1 VNALTTLLDI
11 RHPIIQAP
19 MAGFGRPRLAA
30 AVTDAGGLGSLALG
44 AGTAAQAESTI
55 TALQALTT
63 GPFNVNLFT
72 HTPAR
77 PDAAREARWLA
88 YLAPHFART
97 GQAPPGAL
105 REIYRSFLAD
115 PDMLEVLVRTR
126 PAVVS
131 FHFGLPTAQQID
143 ALHGAGCVLMATAT
157 NPAEAR
163 AIEAAGID
171 IVVAQGYE
179 AGGHRG
185 MFDANV
191 PDPALGTFALVRLLA
206 ATVRIPVVAAGGIM
220 DGQGIAASMRLGASG
235 AQMGTAFLTCPEAA
249 TSSHHRAL
257 LAQPDLGTAVTE
269 TISGRPARGLVNRF
283 FAEIGA
289 PGHPPAPDYPI
300 AYDAAKQL
308 HAAASAQGIQD
319 YSVNWAG
326 QAYALGRSMP
336 AAELVRTL
344 VAEMGDLQAPPG

>member
-1 VNALTTLLDI
+1 VNTLTTLLGI

-19 MAGFGRPRLAA
+19 MAGFGTPQLAA

-55 TALQALTT
+55 TALQALTG

-72 HTPAR
+72 HAPAQL
-77 PDAAREARWLA
+77 DAAREARWLDH
-88 YLAPHFART
+88 LAPHFART
-97 GQAPPGAL
+97 GQAPPTAL
-105 REIYRSFLAD
+105 REIYRSFLDD
-115 PDMLEVLVRTR
+115 PDMLEVLVSTR

-131 FHFGLPTAQQID
+131 FHFGLPGAQQID

-157 NPAEAR
+157 NPFEAR

-185 MFDANV
+185 IFDPSV

-206 ATVRIPVVAAGGIM
+206 KAVRIPVVAAGGIM
-220 DGQGIAASMRLGASG
+220 DGQGIAASLRLGAHG
-235 AQMGTAFLTCPEAA
+235 VQMGTAFLACPEAN
-249 TSSHHRAL
+249 TSAHHRAL
-257 LAQPDLGTAVTE
+257 LAQPDLGTAVT
-269 TISGRPARGLVNRF
+269 PD
-283 FAEIGA
+283 
-289 PGHPPAPDYPI
+289 HPPVPDYPS
-300 AYDAAKQL
+300 AYDAAKAL
-308 HAAASAQGIQD
+308 HAAASSQGLDD

-326 QAYALGRSMP
+326 QAYALARPMP
-336 AAELVRTL
+336 AAQL
-344 VAEMGDLQAPPG
+344 VALLVEELRTAHEA

>member
-1 VNALTTLLDI
+1 VNTLTSLLGI

-19 MAGFGRPRLAA
+19 MAGFGRPQLAA

-44 AGTAAQAESTI
+44 AGTAAQAEGAI
-55 TALQALTT
+55 TALQALTS

-72 HTPAR
+72 HAPAL
-77 PDAAREARWLA
+77 PDAAREARWLDH
-88 YLAPHFART
+88 LAPHFART
-97 GQAPPGAL
+97 GQAPPTAL

-126 PAVVS
+126 PA
-131 FHFGLPTAQQID
+131 
-143 ALHGAGCVLMATAT
+143 VLMATAT

-185 MFDANV
+185 IFDPSV

-206 ATVRIPVVAAGGIM
+206 QAVRIPVIAAGGIM
-220 DGQGIAASMRLGASG
+220 DGQGIAASLRLGASG
-235 AQMGTAFLTCPEAA
+235 VQMGTAFLACPEAN
-249 TSSHHRAL
+249 TSAHHRAL
-257 LAQPDLGTAVTE
+257 LAQPDLGTAVTA
-269 TISGRPARGLVNRF
+269 TISGRPARGIINRF
-283 FAEIGA
+283 FSEIGG
-289 PGHPPAPDYPI
+289 PGHPAVPDYPI
-300 AYDAAKQL
+300 AYDAAKAL
-308 HAAASAQGIQD
+308 HAAASSKGLAD

-326 QAYALGRSMP
+326 QAYALARPMP
-336 AAELVRTL
+336 AAQL
-344 VAEMGDLQAPPG
+344 VALLVEEMRITPQA

>member
-1 VNALTTLLDI
+1 VNTLTSLLGI

-19 MAGFGRPRLAA
+19 MAGFGTPQLAA

-44 AGTAAQAESTI
+44 AGTAAQAEGAI
-55 TALQALTT
+55 TALQALTG

-72 HTPAR
+72 HAPAQL
-77 PDAAREARWLA
+77 DAAREARWLDH
-88 YLAPHFART
+88 LAPHFART
-97 GQAPPGAL
+97 GQAPPTAL

-115 PDMLEVLVRTR
+115 PDMLEVLMRTR

-157 NPAEAR
+157 NPFEAR

-185 MFDANV
+185 IFDPSV

-206 ATVRIPVVAAGGIM
+206 KAVRIPVVAAGGIM
-220 DGQGIAASMRLGASG
+220 DGQGIAASLRLGASG
-235 AQMGTAFLTCPEAA
+235 VQMGTAFLACPEAN
-249 TSSHHRAL
+249 TSAHHRAL
-257 LAQPDLGTAVTE
+257 LEQPDLGTAVTA
-269 TISGRPARGLVNRF
+269 TISGRPARGIVNPF
-283 FAEIGA
+283 FSEIGA
-289 PGHPPAPDYPI
+289 PGHPPVPDYPI
-300 AYDAAKQL
+300 AYDAAKAL
-308 HAAASAQGIQD
+308 HAAASSQGLDD

-326 QAYALGRSMP
+326 QAYALARPMP
-336 AAELVRTL
+336 AAQL
-344 VAEMGDLQAPPG
+344 VALLGEELRTAHEA

>member
-1 VNALTTLLDI
+1 VNTLTSLLGI

-19 MAGFGRPRLAA
+19 MAGFGTPQLAA

-44 AGTAAQAESTI
+44 AGTAAQAEGAI
-55 TALQALTT
+55 TALQALTG

-72 HTPAR
+72 HAPAQL
-77 PDAAREARWLA
+77 DAAREARWLDH
-88 YLAPHFART
+88 LAPHFART
-97 GQAPPGAL
+97 GQAPPATL

-157 NPAEAR
+157 NPFEAR

-185 MFDANV
+185 IFDPSV
-191 PDPALGTFALVRLLA
+191 PDPALGTFALVRLLTKA
-206 ATVRIPVVAAGGIM
+206 VRIPVVAAGGIM
-220 DGQGIAASMRLGASG
+220 DGQGIAASLHLGAG
-235 AQMGTAFLTCPEAA
+235 GVQMGTAFLACPEAQ
-249 TSSHHRAL
+249 TSTHYRAL
-257 LAQPDLGTAVTE
+257 LTQPELGTAVTA
-269 TISGRPARGLVNRF
+269 TISGRPARGIINHFVN
-283 FAEIGA
+283 EIDT
-289 PGHPPAPDYPI
+289 PGHPPVPDYPI
-300 AYDAAKQL
+300 AYDAAKAL
-308 HAAASAQGIQD
+308 HAAASSMGLDD

-326 QAYALGRSMP
+326 QAYALARPMP
-336 AAELVRTL
+336 AAQL
-344 VAEMGDLQAPPG
+344 VALLVEEMRTAHEA

>member
-1 VNALTTLLDI
+1 VNTLTSLLGI

-19 MAGFGRPRLAA
+19 MAGFGTPQLAA

-55 TALQALTT
+55 TALQALTG

-72 HTPAR
+72 HAPAQ

-88 YLAPHFART
+88 YLAPHFARM
-97 GQAPPGAL
+97 GQAPPTAL

-185 MFDANV
+185 IFDPSV

-206 ATVRIPVVAAGGIM
+206 KAVRIPVVAAGGIM
-220 DGQGIAASMRLGASG
+220 DGQGIAASLRLGASG
-235 AQMGTAFLTCPEAA
+235 VQMGTAFLACPEAN
-249 TSSHHRAL
+249 TSAHHRAL
-257 LAQPDLGTAVTE
+257 LAQPELGTAVTA
-269 TISGRPARGLVNRF
+269 TISGRPARGIINRF
-283 FAEIGA
+283 FSEIGG

-300 AYDAAKQL
+300 AYDAAKAL
-308 HAAASAQGIQD
+308 HAAASSKGLDD

-326 QAYALGRSMP
+326 QAYALARPMP
-336 AAELVRTL
+336 AAQL
-344 VAEMGDLQAPPG
+344 VALLVEELRTAHEA

>member
-1 VNALTTLLDI
+1 VNTLTSLLGI

-19 MAGFGRPRLAA
+19 MAGFGRPQLAA

-44 AGTAAQAESTI
+44 AGTAAQAEGAI
-55 TALQALTT
+55 TALQALTS

-72 HTPAR
+72 HAPAL
-77 PDAAREARWLA
+77 PDAAREARWLDH
-88 YLAPHFART
+88 LAPHFART
-97 GQAPPGAL
+97 GQAPPTAL

-143 ALHGAGCVLMATAT
+143 ALHGVLMPPATK
-157 NPAEAR
+157 PPEAR
-163 AIEAAGID
+163 AIAAPGID

-185 MFDANV
+185 IFDPSV

-206 ATVRIPVVAAGGIM
+206 QAVRIPVIAAGGIM
-220 DGQGIAASMRLGASG
+220 DGQGIAASLRLGASG
-235 AQMGTAFLTCPEAA
+235 VQMGTAFLACPEAN
-249 TSSHHRAL
+249 TSAHHRAL
-257 LAQPDLGTAVTE
+257 LAQPDLGTAVTAA
-269 TISGRPARGLVNRF
+269 ISGRPARGIINRF
-283 FAEIGA
+283 FSEIGG
-289 PGHPPAPDYPI
+289 PGHPAVPDYPI
-300 AYDAAKQL
+300 AYDAAKAL
-308 HAAASAQGIQD
+308 HAAASSKGLDD

-326 QAYALGRSMP
+326 QAYALARPMP
-336 AAELVRTL
+336 AAQL
-344 VAEMGDLQAPPG
+344 VALLVEELRIAHEA

>member
-1 VNALTTLLDI
+1 VNTLTTLLGI

-19 MAGFGRPRLAA
+19 MAVFGTPQLAA

-44 AGTAAQAESTI
+44 HVTPAQAESAI
-55 TALQALTT
+55 TTLQGLTG
-63 GPFNVNLFT
+63 GPFNVNFFT
-72 HTPAR
+72 HAPAR
-77 PDAAREARWLA
+77 PDAAREARWLDH
-88 YLAPHFART
+88 LAPHFART
-97 GQAPPGAL
+97 GQAPPVAL

-131 FHFGLPTAQQID
+131 FHFGVPSAQQID

-157 NPAEAR
+157 NPVEAR

-185 MFDANV
+185 IFDPSV

-206 ATVRIPVVAAGGIM
+206 KAVRIPVVAAGGIM
-220 DGQGIAASMRLGASG
+220 DGQGIAASLRLGAG
-235 AQMGTAFLTCPEAA
+235 GVQMGTAFLACPEAQ
-249 TSSHHRAL
+249 TSQHYRAL
-257 LAQPDLGTAVTE
+257 LKQPDLGTAVTA
-269 TISGRPARGLVNRF
+269 TISGRPARGIINHFVK
-283 FAEIGA
+283 EIDTSGR
-289 PGHPPAPDYPI
+289 PPVPDYPI
-300 AYDAAKQL
+300 AYDAAKAL
-308 HAAASAQGIQD
+308 HAAASSKGLDD

-326 QAYALGRSMP
+326 QAYALARPMP
-336 AAELVRTL
+336 AAQLVTL
-344 VAEMGDLQAPPG
+344 LAEEMRAAHEA

>member
-1 VNALTTLLDI
+1 VNTLTTLLGI

-19 MAGFGRPRLAA
+19 MAGFGTPQLAA

-55 TALQALTT
+55 TALQALTS

-72 HTPAR
+72 HAPAQ
-77 PDAAREARWLA
+77 PDAAREARWLDH
-88 YLAPHFART
+88 LAPHFART
-97 GQAPPGAL
+97 GQAPPTAL

-131 FHFGLPTAQQID
+131 FHFGLPGAQQID

-157 NPAEAR
+157 NPFEAR

-185 MFDANV
+185 IFDPSV
-191 PDPALGTFALVRLLA
+191 TDPALGTFALVRLLA
-206 ATVRIPVVAAGGIM
+206 QAVRIPVIAAGGIM
-220 DGQGIAASMRLGASG
+220 DGQGIAASLRLGASG
-235 AQMGTAFLTCPEAA
+235 VQMGTAFLACPEAN
-249 TSSHHRAL
+249 TSAHHRAL
-257 LAQPDLGTAVTE
+257 LAQPDLCTAVTA
-269 TISGRPARGLVNRF
+269 TISGRPARGIVNPF
-283 FAEIGA
+283 FSEIGA
-289 PGHPPAPDYPI
+289 PGHPPVPDYPI
-300 AYDAAKQL
+300 AYDAAKAL
-308 HAAASAQGIQD
+308 HAAASSQGIDD

-326 QAYALGRSMP
+326 QAYALARPMP
-336 AAELVRTL
+336 AAQL
-344 VAEMGDLQAPPG
+344 VALLVEELRTAHEA